1 MEALIEA
8 LAKAESP
15 DDAGD
20 MYNPFAYAAS
30 EKGDRN
36 AIRRANFRLYLQ
48 QMAEYR
54 PSAILVMEAP
64 GYRGMRLTG
73 VPVTSRKLLREGVES
88 LGLFGASRGYQDV
101 NEPGF
106 ERIEGEQS
114 ATIVWGTLAA
124 LAKDGQPPALIW
136 NAYPFHPHKPDSPL
150 TNRPPRRT
158 EVAQGAIFL
167 RMMLDLYAAH
177 LRMIVAVGNVADA
190 SLTELGIAHEKVR
203 HPAQGGKNA
212 FVAGMTALF

>member
-1 MEALIEA
+1 MINAFIEA

-15 DDAGD
+15 EDA
-20 MYNPFAYAAS
+20 YNPFAHADGD
-30 EKGDRN
+30 KGERN
-36 AIRRANFRLYLQ
+36 AIRRANLRLYLG
-48 QMAEYR
+48 QMAEVR

-73 VPVTSRKLLREGVES
+73 VPVTSRKLLREGVAE
-88 LGLFGASRGYQDV
+88 LGLFGTSRGYQDV
-101 NEPGF
+101 NETGF

-124 LAKDGQPPALIW
+124 LAKDGQPPAMIW
-136 NAYPFHPHKPDSPL
+136 NAYPFHPHKSDLPL

-158 EVAQGAIFL
+158 EVAQGAVFL

-177 LRMIVAVGNVADA
+177 LDMVVAVGNVADT
-190 SLTELGIAHEKVR
+190 SLTALGIAHEKVR

-212 FVAGMTALF
+212 FVAGMTHLMSD